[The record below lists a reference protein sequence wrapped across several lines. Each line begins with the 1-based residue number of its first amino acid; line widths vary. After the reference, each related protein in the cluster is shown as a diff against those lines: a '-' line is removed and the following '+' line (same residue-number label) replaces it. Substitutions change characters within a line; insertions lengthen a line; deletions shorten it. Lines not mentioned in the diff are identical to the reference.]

1 MRLWRAGLILGVLLF
16 TMGAAPLELAS
27 QIKISSDHRFF
38 ENAQGKPLLL
48 QGDTAWSL
56 IAELKREDTEIYLK
70 DRSKRGF
77 NAILVNLIEHQF
89 SSNPPANAYGDK
101 PFLKETFGEINPKYF
116 DHAAWVIEQAQ
127 KQGLV
132 VFLAPAYLGVNGGN
146 QGWFEQAEAAGP
158 EKMRTYGEAVARRF
172 SKFSNI
178 VWVLGGDFDPP
189 DHELVIELSRGIA
202 SISPNAIQ
210 TVHTGSNVS
219 SGEIWGDQPW
229 LGIDTVYT
237 YNDVNEAVL
246 KRTELATMPVILLES
261 SYEYER
267 DTNAQT
273 IRRNAYGA
281 LLGGAAGQF
290 FGNHPIWHFTGPGLF
305 AIERTW
311 QDALSS
317 PGAQSMTILKDLF
330 DKIAFPRLQPDR
342 DNNILGVEGSYAAAL
357 PDRSLTMI
365 YGDAGSFKLKR
376 DAIGSEQAAIWFDP
390 ASGTY
395 QNANKPEGA
404 QGLIIYQAPDKQDDT
419 HGTDWLLL
427 IGSEDQLRTIQK
439 K

>member
-1 MRLWRAGLILGVLLF
+1 MGVLLF

-27 QIKISSDHRFF
+27 PIKVSWDHRFF
-38 ENAQGKPLLL
+38 EDAQGKPFLL

-101 PFLKETFGEINPKYF
+101 PFLKEAFGELNPRYF

-158 EKMRTYGEAVARRF
+158 EKMRTYGEAVAHRF

-189 DHELVIELSRGIA
+189 DRELVIELSHGIT
-202 SISPNAIQ
+202 SVSPSAIQ

-219 SGEIWGDQPW
+219 AGEIWSDQPW

-237 YNDVNEAVL
+237 YDDVNEAVL
-246 KRTELATMPVILLES
+246 QRTKLMKMPVILLES

-267 DTNAQT
+267 DTTAQT

-305 AIERTW
+305 AIERSW
-311 QDALSS
+311 QEALSS
-317 PGAQSMTILKDLF
+317 PGSQSMTILKDLF
-330 DKIAFPRLQPDR
+330 DKIAVQQLQPDR
-342 DNNILGVEGSYAAAL
+342 DNNISGVERSYAAAL
-357 PDRSLTMI
+357 PDRSLILI
-365 YGDAGSFKLKR
+365 YGDVGSFKLKP
-376 DAIGSEQAAIWFDP
+376 DVIASGQTVIWLDP
-390 ASGTY
+390 ASGMFSTASKPDVAQDLITY
-395 QNANKPEGA
+395 QP
-404 QGLIIYQAPDKQDDT
+404 PDKRDDVMA
-419 HGTDWLLL
+419 TDWLLL
-427 IGSEDQLRTIQK
+427 IGSDDQLRTIQK